1 MNINNEVGT
10 VLFGLSVLYIIVYII
25 NVTLLYLRARKVRTF
40 SKGIKSLKFQ
50 TYNGTWKKYVKRYLK
65 EDEKNFKNFNEII
78 A

>member
-10 VLFGLSVLYIIVYII
+10 VLFVLSVLYIVVYVI
-25 NVTLLYLRARKVRTF
+25 NVALLYLKARKVRTF

-50 TYNGTWKKYVKRYLK
+50 TYNKTWQRYVKRYLK
-65 EDEKNFKNFNEII
+65 GGETNFSKTI